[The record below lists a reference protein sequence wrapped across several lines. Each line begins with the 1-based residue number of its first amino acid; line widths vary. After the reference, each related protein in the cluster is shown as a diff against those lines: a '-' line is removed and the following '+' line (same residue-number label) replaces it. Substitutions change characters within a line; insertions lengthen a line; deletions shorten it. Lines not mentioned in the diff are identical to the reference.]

1 VQRSAARRRR
11 RRRRRQAAA
20 AAGGGGGGRRR
31 RRQAAAGD
39 GGRRRRQAAA
49 AGEQGTYPPDVLH
62 RFRGDVPLR
71 FAEQLAAL
79 AWIGSQG
86 QASEAWC
93 RNAEG

>member
-1 VQRSAARRRR
+1 VWRECSAAQRGGG
-11 RRRRRQAAA
+11 
-20 AAGGGGGGRRR
+20 GGGGGGRRR
-31 RRQAAAGD
+31 RRQAAAAAAAGG